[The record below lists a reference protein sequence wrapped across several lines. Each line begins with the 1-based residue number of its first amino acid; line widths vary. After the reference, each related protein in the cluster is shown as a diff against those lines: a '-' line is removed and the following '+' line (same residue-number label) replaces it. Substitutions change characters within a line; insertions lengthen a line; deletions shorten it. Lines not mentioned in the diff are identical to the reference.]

1 MKKIG
6 KKGVMD
12 QLGGLAIG
20 IATLLIALVV
30 TFLVV
35 ANTQAQIATVQGFNA
50 SNASLRTTAYNA
62 TITLNEA
69 AATIPGWV
77 PLIVIV
83 VIGAAIIGLVSVF
96 RGRR

>member
-1 MKKIG
+1 MKKLG

-30 TFLVV
+30 VFLVV
-35 ANTQAQIATVQGFNA
+35 ANTQGQIATVQAFDATNA
-50 SNASLRTTAYNA
+50 SQRTVAYNA
-62 TITLNEA
+62 TVTLNEA
-69 AATIPGWV
+69 AVTIPGWV

-96 RGRR
+96 RRR